1 MFYNLFYTRQTM
13 RFHLQVPEQIQIRES
28 QGFVKDIYD
37 PTSSVRTPLSEY
49 KTFLDLIHRDGT
61 LATCYDIITE
71 FTTYRG
77 FDFIR
82 GDKSKRDKLRN
93 LFENDLNFKQVLPNI
108 IYSLLYYGDCFLEL
122 RKNNSKTTNELWVLE
137 TTEMRIEHDKNGKV
151 SHYIQRPFNMSGM
164 TDEEAK
170 TAEKEQGVF
179 WTPDEVIHFRMKW
192 IGSQVYSYNPNEPI
206 SQVASTK
213 LYAGNYL
220 MNIFINMPPR
230 YVAHLA
236 GVSLTDYNNAKRDF
250 QAAKTNYKKTIA
262 FTRSSD
268 PNSKLT
274 INKIEPPYDQTL
286 LDIMKYLNNE
296 LLKITRVPR
305 TWVEGSQAEN
315 RGVGESLNLPF
326 EVHIRYIHSNIL
338 EPPINRKLMK
348 ELGEEVKDIKSP
360 QLRFNEISR
369 KAELEIIQN
378 AGYLRNAGMKSEAYV
393 RYLDERGIL
402 GFEPD
407 DFEEMQQQ
415 DDMDLSPSR
424 KRMDKGVDSMTQN
437 RDEAGVSDS
446 KDVKRKKAVA

>member
-1 MFYNLFYTRQTM
+1 M

-122 RKNNSKTTNELWVLE
+122 RKNNSATPNELWVLE
-137 TTEMRIEHDKNGKV
+137 TTEMRIEYDKNGKV

>member
-1 MFYNLFYTRQTM
+1 M

-122 RKNNSKTTNELWVLE
+122 RKNNSKTINELWVLE